1 MTEEKGKTI
10 LVTGGCRSGKSG
22 FALGIAG
29 KSKRK
34 AFLATAKAVDREMA
48 DRIKRHRKDR
58 GRGWTTIEEPLDLAG
73 SLRKNQSRFDA
84 ILIDCITIWV
94 SNLLIEKKHPDR
106 SKTIREFLKILKHP
120 KCTVVIVT
128 NEVGSGVVPANELA
142 REFRDL
148 AGEVNQ
154 KIAKLCD
161 EVYLLVSGIPVR
173 IKGN

>member
-1 MTEEKGKTI
+1 M
-10 LVTGGCRSGKSG
+10 TGGCRSGKSG
-22 FALGIAG
+22 FAVRIAK

-48 DRIKRHRKDR
+48 DRIKKHQKDR
-58 GRGWTTIEEPLDLAG
+58 GRGWKTIEEPLDLAG
-73 SLRKNQSRFDA
+73 SLRKHQSKFDV

-94 SNLLIEKKHPDR
+94 SNLLIEKKKSER
-106 SKTIREFLKILKHP
+106 KKAVREFLEVLKNP
-120 KCTVVIVT
+120 KCTVLIVT

-154 KIAKLCD
+154 KIAKVCD
-161 EVYLLVSGIPVR
+161 EVYLLVAGIPVQ
-173 IKGN
+173 IKGK